1 MTTRASRAGSRAGVL
16 ACLLAA
22 LVLASCG
29 DDENEGTQALSPE
42 GPLGE
47 GGTLVW
53 AVADRVESVDP
64 LGARTRAEQLLT
76 RQVHEPLAASLTGP
90 FEDTRRVAGLA
101 RSVRPNGDATIWTV
115 RLRTGVRFQ
124 DGTPF
129 NADAVL
135 ANAERWLTTPAGRA
149 LLPGLVDAFAPRF
162 DVVRFILTAADPSFG
177 KRLDSPRLGIVS
189 PTALRPRSGIAAS
202 FAERALGTG
211 TGPFELR
218 ERSADRQLLARNT
231 AWWGTTGEA
240 DLGPALE
247 QIEFRAEPDQSVR
260 LALLDAGEAQLADEL
275 DREHAE
281 LALADPLLNALPG
294 PSGTWL
300 GLDRSVRGVESA
312 REIPSLSG
320 AWLTD
325 VTTG

>member
-1 MTTRASRAGSRAGVL
+1 VL
-16 ACLLAA
+16 ACALAA

-29 DDENEGTQALSPE
+29 GDDNEGTPALSPA

-53 AVADRVESVDP
+53 TVADRIEGVDP
-64 LGARTRAEQLLT
+64 LGAMTRAEQLLT
-76 RQVHEPLAASLTGP
+76 RQVHEPLAGSLSGP

-101 RSVRPNGDATIWTV
+101 RSARPNGDATIWTL

-129 NADAVL
+129 NADAVV
-135 ANAERWLTTPAGRA
+135 ANAERWLTTRAGRA

-162 DVVRFILTAADPSFG
+162 DVVRFILAGADRSFG
-177 KRLDSPRLGIVS
+177 ERLESARLGIVS
-189 PTALRPRSGIAAS
+189 PAALRPSSGIAAS
-202 FAERALGTG
+202 YAERALGTG

-231 AWWGTTGEA
+231 AWWGTVSGT

-247 QIEFRAEPDQSVR
+247 QIEFRAEPDPSVR

-275 DREHAE
+275 DREQAE

-294 PSGTWL
+294 AGGTWL
-300 GLDRSVRGVESA
+300 GLERSVRGVGSA
-312 REIPSLSG
+312 RDISSLSA

-325 VTTG
+325 VTVAD